1 MSIENNIQLMK
12 RFVEFIN
19 TANIQLAQ
27 ELISADATF
36 YVPWSIRAY
45 ARS

>member
-19 TANIQLAQ
+19 TANEHLAQ
-27 ELISADATF
+27 ELISTEAGL
-36 YVPWSIRAY
+36 YVPG
-45 ARS
+45 